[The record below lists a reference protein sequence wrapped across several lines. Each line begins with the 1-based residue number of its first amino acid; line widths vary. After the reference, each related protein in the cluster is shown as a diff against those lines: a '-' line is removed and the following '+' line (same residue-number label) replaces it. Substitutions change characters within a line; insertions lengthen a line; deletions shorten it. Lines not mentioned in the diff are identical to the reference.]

1 MKPIAPMMLIVIS
14 TITLAFLSACG
25 TVEAT
30 DDSQHVTKLASKI
43 ADFDLPAGYT
53 SEFSAEMLGYTLAT
67 YKGAS
72 GPSHLYLIQSE
83 NESDGEELER
93 MLTQL
98 APGSSDP
105 NTRMTVVENRT
116 AIVRDQEV
124 AVVVS
129 EGVNSENISY
139 RQITVGFQGKG
150 GPALLVL
157 SETVERWDQA
167 AVDTFLASVQ

>member
-1 MKPIAPMMLIVIS
+1 MKKIAPIILMVIS
-14 TITLAFLSACG
+14 TIILAFLSACG

-30 DDSQHVTKLASKI
+30 NDSQHVTKLASKI
-43 ADFDLPAGYT
+43 ANFDLPAGYT
-53 SEFSAEMLGYTLAT
+53 AEFSAELAGYTLAS

-72 GPSHLYLIQSE
+72 GPSHLYFIQSE
-83 NESDGEELER
+83 KESDGEELER

-98 APGSSDP
+98 APGSSDV
-105 NTRMTVVENRT
+105 NTRMTVIENRT
-116 AIVRDQEV
+116 ATVRGQEV

-139 RQITVGFQGKG
+139 RQITVGFQGKA

-157 SETVERWDQA
+157 SETVEGWDQTV
-167 AVDTFLASVQ
+167 VDTFLASIQ

>member
-1 MKPIAPMMLIVIS
+1 MKQITQITLVVIS
-14 TITLAFLSACG
+14 AIILAISSGCG

-30 DDSQHVTKLASKI
+30 DDSQHVTKLAAKI
-43 ADFDLPAGYT
+43 ADFDLPIGYT
-53 SEFSAEMLGYTLAT
+53 PEFTAEMLGYTLAA

-72 GPSHLYLIQSE
+72 GPSHLFLIQSE
-83 NESDGEELER
+83 EESDGEELER

-105 NTRMTVVENRT
+105 NTRMTVVENST
-116 AIVRDQEV
+116 ATVRGQEV
-124 AVVVS
+124 AVVMT
-129 EGVNSENISY
+129 EGVNSEKVSY

-157 SETVERWDQA
+157 SETVEGWDQA
-167 AVDTFLASVQ
+167 AVDTFLASIQ

>member
-1 MKPIAPMMLIVIS
+1 MKQITQIMLVVIS
-14 TITLAFLSACG
+14 AIILAILSACG

-30 DDSQHVTKLASKI
+30 NDAQYVTKLASKI
-43 ADFDLPAGYT
+43 ADFDLPADYLP
-53 SEFSAEMLGYTLAT
+53 EFSAEMAGYTLAA

-72 GPSHLYLIQSE
+72 GPSHLYLIQSK
-83 NESDGEELER
+83 NQSDGKELER

-98 APGSSDP
+98 APGSSDA
-105 NTRMTVVENRT
+105 NTRMTVIENRT
-116 AIVRDQEV
+116 TTVRGQEV

-139 RQITVGFQGKG
+139 RQITVDFQGKG

-157 SETVERWDQA
+157 SETVEGWDQA
-167 AVDTFLASVQ
+167 AVDTFLASIQ

>member
-1 MKPIAPMMLIVIS
+1 MKQITPSMLVVLSAII
-14 TITLAFLSACG
+14 LAILSACG

-30 DDSQHVTKLASKI
+30 NDSQHVTKLASKI
-43 ADFDLPAGYT
+43 ADFDLPSSFAP
-53 SEFSAEMLGYTLAT
+53 EFTAEMLGYTLAA

-72 GPSHLYLIQSE
+72 GPSHLFLIQSE
-83 NESDGEELER
+83 KESDGEELER

-98 APGSSDP
+98 APGSNDP
-105 NTRMTVVENRT
+105 NTRMTVIENRT
-116 AIVRDQEV
+116 ATVRGQEV
-124 AVVVS
+124 TVVVS

-157 SETVERWDQA
+157 SETVESWDQA
-167 AVDTFLASVQ
+167 AVDTFLASIQ

>member
-1 MKPIAPMMLIVIS
+1 MKQITQIMLIVIS
-14 TITLAFLSACG
+14 AVVLVISSACG

-30 DDSQHVTKLASKI
+30 DDSQHFMKLAAKI
-43 ADFDLPAGYT
+43 ADFDTPAGYT
-53 SEFSAEMLGYTLAT
+53 PEFTAEMLGYTLAA

-83 NESDGEELER
+83 TESDGEELER
-93 MLTQL
+93 KLMQL

-105 NTRMTVVENRT
+105 NTRTTVVENRT
-116 AIVRDQEV
+116 ATVRDQEV

-139 RQITVGFQGKG
+139 RQITRR
-150 GPALLVL
+150 L
-157 SETVERWDQA
+157 SG
-167 AVDTFLASVQ
+167 